1 MREGDIIK
9 MNKCKTTSND
19 GKIKIAVHCSEGEKL
34 IFAEKGGNLLDVL
47 RDNKVYVESSCNG
60 KGKCGKCKVKIISGL
75 DKKTINNNE
84 HLTESEIESGFRL
97 SCETIVNGDL
107 EIMIPEENGT
117 MTVLTEGEKYDYEL
131 DGLVEKKHMALD
143 KPSIED
149 QRDDYRRLSDGF
161 GKKDL
166 SIDFKNFPI
175 MGETMRSED
184 FDVTGIFFKNR
195 LLSLE
200 SGKSNIGTYGLA
212 VDIGTTTVAIYLL
225 DLENGKVLD
234 VQSQVNRQRSYGA
247 DVISRI
253 NFTMENPRGL
263 DILNRSIIEQINDII
278 GLLCQRNSIEKDN
291 IYDTAIVGNTTMIH
305 LLLKLTCKYMAM
317 SPYIAMVTEGLEF
330 KAREIGIDT
339 GGMVSLIPGISSY
352 VGSDITAGIMS
363 SGLLKSE
370 RYSLLLDLGTNGEM
384 ALGNKNEIITC
395 STAAGPAFEG
405 ANIKCGMGGVIGA
418 ISKIDL
424 SKNKIYE
431 TIGNAEPLGICGSGV
446 MDMVAQLLSH
456 GIVDETGKM
465 LEKDEIEDEKYRDR
479 IVREGKMLQFIVAD
493 NSRNQEN
500 IIFTQKDIREVQ
512 LAKAAVCAGM
522 KILLKEKNIGFDEI
536 EKVYIGGGFGNYM
549 NIKSSVQ
556 IGMIPKELGGKIK
569 SIGNC
574 AGSGAKMYLLSKNVR
589 DKTKSVVDKA
599 VYIELSK
606 RPDFQ
611 DYFVDAMMME

>member
-1 MREGDIIK
+1 MD
-9 MNKCKTTSND
+9 KCK
-19 GKIKIAVHCSEGEKL
+19 IVVHYSKGEKL
-34 IFAEKGGNLLDVL
+34 IYAEKGGNLLNIL
-47 RDNKVYVESSCNG
+47 RDNKVYVESFCNG
-60 KGKCGKCKVKIISGL
+60 KGKCGKCKVKIIRDL
-75 DKKTINNNE
+75 DKKTANNNG

-97 SCETIVNGDL
+97 SCETIVNGNL
-107 EIMIPEENGT
+107 EIVIPEENGT
-117 MTVLTEGEKYDYEL
+117 MTVLTEGKECNYEL
-131 DGLVEKKHMALD
+131 DCLVEKKHAVLD
-143 KPSIED
+143 KPCIED

-161 GKKDL
+161 GKEDL
-166 SIDFKNFPI
+166 SINLKSFPI
-175 MGETMRSED
+175 MGETMRSEN

-195 LLSLE
+195 LLSLK
-200 SGKSNIGTYGLA
+200 SGKSNVKLYGLA
-212 VDIGTTTVAIYLL
+212 VDVGTTTVAVYLL
-225 DLENGKVLD
+225 NLESGKVLD

-263 DILNRSIIEQINDII
+263 DVLNRSIIEQINDII
-278 GLLCQRNSIEKDN
+278 GLLCGRNSIGKDD
-291 IYDTAIVGNTTMIH
+291 IYDTVIVGNTTMIH

-317 SPYIAMVTEGLEF
+317 SPYIAMITEGIEF

-352 VGSDITAGIMS
+352 VGSDITAGIIS
-363 SGLLKSE
+363 SGLLNSE

-424 SKNKIYE
+424 SKDKIYE
-431 TIGNAEPLGICGSGV
+431 TIGDVEPLGICGSGV

-456 GIVDETGKM
+456 GIVDKTGKM
-465 LEKDEIEDEKYRDR
+465 LEKDKVEDEKDRDR
-479 IVREGKMLQFIVAD
+479 IIREGKMLQFIVAR
-493 NSRNQEN
+493 NSRSRKN

-512 LAKAAVCAGM
+512 LAKAAVCAGI

-549 NIKSSVQ
+549 NIKSSMQ
-556 IGMIPKELGGKIK
+556 IGMIPKELGGKLR

-574 AGSGAKMYLLSKNVR
+574 AGSGARMYLLSKNVR
-589 DKTKSVVDKA
+589 DKTKLVVNKA
-599 VYIELSK
+599 AYIELSK

-611 DYFVDAMMME
+611 DYFIDSMIME